1 MDKPCC
7 HLKISK
13 TNNMKNIILSSFV
26 LISSLTIKAQTTQVR
41 DAKAFQKIEVSG
53 AANVVYTQSDTLCLK
68 VVADEKEINNIYTT
82 YENETLVIKAK
93 GSFTHAYK
101 VDVSGNS
108 LKQITSSGA
117 SKFSST
123 NNINADSMSI
133 NVSGA
138 SDVVLKI
145 NAKAI
150 DVMLSGAS
158 GVTLEGNAQT
168 LYSTVSG
175 ASALKTYKL
184 NAATVNVTAS
194 GASSAKVFAN
204 DKINANAT
212 GSSTIKFKGEPKE
225 VSAEAS
231 SSSSIAKVVGDD
243 MTKKSSDKKDTTVIN
258 FRKKQYVIINKDK
271 DSESTINKTNDN
283 DFHHWAGFAMGVNGW
298 LSNGGFTMPKGQEY
312 MRLNYGKSLNF
323 QLNPFEKDIH
333 IYKNYINLVV
343 GLGFEWNQYEFSNKT
358 KLNPDSSYTSGII
371 DSTNNFNY
379 KKNRL
384 KSTFV
389 NVPVL
394 LEFNT
399 NKDPKKA
406 FHIALGVIGGYKL
419 GSRTRQILHQN
430 GNDIRLIKKDDY
442 NLNPFRVNAH
452 ASIGYHNLTLFAD
465 YSLTPLFENGKGPEL
480 YPFTI
485 GVKIISF

>member
-1 MDKPCC
+1 
-7 HLKISK
+7 
-13 TNNMKNIILSSFV
+13 MKNILLSSIL
-26 LISSLTIKAQTTQVR
+26 LISSIAIKAQTTQVR
-41 DAKAFQKIEVSG
+41 EAKAFKQIEVSG
-53 AANVVYTQSDTLCLK
+53 AANVLYTQSDTLSLK
-68 VVADEKEINNIYTT
+68 VVADDKEINNIYTT

-93 GSFTHAYK
+93 GSFTHSYK
-101 VDVSGNS
+101 IYVSGNN

-123 NNINADSMSI
+123 NIINTDSLSI
-133 NVSGA
+133 DVSGA

-145 NAKAI
+145 NTKAT

-158 GVTLEGNAQT
+158 GVNLEGNTQT

-175 ASALKTYKL
+175 ASALKAYKL
-184 NAATVNVTAS
+184 NASTTNITAS

-243 MTKKSSDKKDTTVIN
+243 VSKKSSDKKDTTTIN

-271 DSESTINKTNDN
+271 DSDSNIDKKSDD
-283 DFHHWAGFAMGVNGW
+283 DFHHWAGFGMGVNGW
-298 LSNGGFTMPKGQEY
+298 LSNGGFAMPKGQEY
-312 MRLNYGKSLNF
+312 MALNYGKSLNF

-358 KLNPDSSYTSGII
+358 RLNPDSSYTFGVI
-371 DSTNNFNY
+371 DSTNTFNY

-389 NVPVL
+389 TVPVL

-399 NKDPKKA
+399 SKNPKKA
-406 FHIALGVIGGYKL
+406 FHLAFGVIGGYKL
-419 GSRTRQILHQN
+419 GSRTRQIGTQN
-430 GNDIRLIKKDDY
+430 DQEIRIIKKDDY

-452 ASIGYHNLTLFAD
+452 ASIGYHNLTLYAD
-465 YSLTPLFENGKGPEL
+465 YGLTPLFENGKGPEL
-480 YPFTI
+480 SPFTI
-485 GVKIISF
+485 GVKLISF